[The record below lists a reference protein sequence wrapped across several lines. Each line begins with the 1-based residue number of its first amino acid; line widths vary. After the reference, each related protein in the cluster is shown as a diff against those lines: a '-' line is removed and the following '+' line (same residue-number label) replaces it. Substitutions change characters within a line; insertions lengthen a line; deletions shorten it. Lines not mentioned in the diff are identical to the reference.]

1 MRSWKTKSRRS
12 RKSRS
17 GSNNMKKTALR
28 DAILTKRSIIAPI
41 EVGSPKIME
50 KPNEI
55 NLEAEQA
62 YVQPLK
68 TPVES

>member
-1 MRSWKTKSRRS
+1 MKSRRS

-17 GSNNMKKTALR
+17 DSNNMKKTALR
-28 DAILTKRSIIAPI
+28 DAILTKRSIKSPI